1 MSANTKGG
9 KDVVPNIKSA
19 KKRVKVAE
27 RNRVRNRVWKSRVRT
42 EQSKI
47 EEALKAGELNT
58 CDEQVKTYY
67 EVIDK
72 AINKGVLHKNA
83 GARKKARL
91 VKRINKQKAES

>member
-1 MSANTKGG
+1 M
-9 KDVVPNIKSA
+9 PNIKSA

-42 EQSKI
+42 EQTKV
-47 EEALKAGELNT
+47 EEALKAGDMST

>member
-1 MSANTKGG
+1 
-9 KDVVPNIKSA
+9 VPNIKSA

-42 EQSKI
+42 EQTKV
-47 EEALKAGELNT
+47 EEALKAGDLST

>member
-1 MSANTKGG
+1 M
-9 KDVVPNIKSA
+9 
-19 KKRVKVAE
+19 
-27 RNRVRNRVWKSRVRT
+27 
-42 EQSKI
+42 
-47 EEALKAGELNT
+47 KAGDLST

>member
-1 MSANTKGG
+1 M
-9 KDVVPNIKSA
+9 PNIKSA

-42 EQSKI
+42 EQTKV
-47 EEALKAGELNT
+47 EEALKAGDLST

>member
-1 MSANTKGG
+1 M
-9 KDVVPNIKSA
+9 PNIKSA

>member
-1 MSANTKGG
+1 M
-9 KDVVPNIKSA
+9 PNIKSA

-42 EQSKI
+42 EQSKL

-58 CDEQVKTYY
+58 CDEQVKTFY

>member
-1 MSANTKGG
+1 M
-9 KDVVPNIKSA
+9 PNIKSA

-58 CDEQVKTYY
+58 CDEQIKTYY

>member
-1 MSANTKGG
+1 M
-9 KDVVPNIKSA
+9 PNIKSA

-42 EQSKI
+42 EQTKV
-47 EEALKAGELNT
+47 EEALKAGDLST
-58 CDEQVKTYY
+58 CDEQVKTHY